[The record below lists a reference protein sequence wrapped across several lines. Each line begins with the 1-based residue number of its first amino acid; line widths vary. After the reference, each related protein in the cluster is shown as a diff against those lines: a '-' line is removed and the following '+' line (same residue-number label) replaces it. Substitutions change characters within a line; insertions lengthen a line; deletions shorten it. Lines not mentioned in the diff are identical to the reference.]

1 MKIKLSELRK
11 IIKEER
17 FKLSES
23 PSFKPRIQAGLIELV
38 GEYEEELKN
47 AHNEN
52 EFEDVMSLILHVAS
66 DAYDMAAQWEAAN
79 DYFMWDLGGGDF
91 EEYGEY
97 NLLDALADAAAE
109 AQ

>member
-38 GEYEEELKN
+38 GEYEEELKM
-47 AHNEN
+47 HT
-52 EFEDVMSLILHVAS
+52 MR
-66 DAYDMAAQWEAAN
+66 M
-79 DYFMWDLGGGDF
+79 
-91 EEYGEY
+91 
-97 NLLDALADAAAE
+97 NLKT
-109 AQ
+109 